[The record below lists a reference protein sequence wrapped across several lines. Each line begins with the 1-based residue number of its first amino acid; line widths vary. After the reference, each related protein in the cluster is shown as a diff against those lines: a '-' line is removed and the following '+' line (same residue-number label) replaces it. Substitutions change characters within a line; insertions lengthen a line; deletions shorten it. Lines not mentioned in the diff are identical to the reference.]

1 VQRLYLTLK
10 EVAGYLDLPEE
21 YLLQCIQEKKIRA
34 IYDGEQYLLNQN
46 HFKDYHEQMKQLREQ
61 FELDQNEPIPD
72 DYDVKDED

>member
-10 EVAGYLDLPEE
+10 EVADFLDLPEE
-21 YLLQCIQEKKIRA
+21 YLVQCIQEKKIRA

-46 HFKDYHEQMKQLREQ
+46 HFKDYHEQMKQLMEQ

-72 DYDVKDED
+72 DFDVKDED